1 MGIAALGIALVYL
14 IVIAAGAVL
23 ALLAL
28 VWLFGEAP
36 GESVGTGHETVDGSS
51 GREAIAAART
61 GASSVEPE
69 RAGGKAA

>member
-1 MGIAALGIALVYL
+1 LGIAALGIAIVYL

-36 GESVGTGHETVDGSS
+36 GESAGTGHEIVEGSS
-51 GREAIAAART
+51 GRDRFAAART
-61 GASSVEPE
+61 GAASVEPE
-69 RAGGKAA
+69 RSEGKAA